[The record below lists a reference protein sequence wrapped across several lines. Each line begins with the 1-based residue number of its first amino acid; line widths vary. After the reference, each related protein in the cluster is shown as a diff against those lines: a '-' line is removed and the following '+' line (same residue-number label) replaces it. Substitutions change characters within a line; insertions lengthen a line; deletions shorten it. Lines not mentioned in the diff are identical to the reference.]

1 MGLPLEKHI
10 EEAQDEKNKL
20 KGKTDGVKLDE
31 RKFTDILFCLFFIL
45 FIFLLIAIS
54 IFSYVNGNP
63 ERL

>member
-45 FIFLLIAIS
+45 FIYKIINNK
-54 IFSYVNGNP
+54 IFW
-63 ERL
+63 